1 MPGAGATMQ
10 VSRES
15 GGEVSWARTDVAL
28 TSRPL
33 TNRLLSV
40 LFVAAGLLHL
50 GVGAINPPERRPAPW
65 LAVGLVYLVLGLW
78 LYRTRD
84 SSRGPWA
91 VAGLIGLNI
100 ALVALM
106 AATAPVAPGALAVL
120 LLWDIPF
127 VWSLFRLR
135 VALPVTVL
143 QAALGVWMILRSASM
158 SGITATHLIV
168 GPVAVFVLTV
178 GVLALCTRVL
188 LNAFVAMRRTS
199 LALAAEAEHAAVHDP
214 LTGLGNRA
222 LYTERLPH
230 AVARAVRRG
239 THVCVMV
246 IDLDQFKLVND
257 SLGHHVGDELLRAV
271 GRLLV
276 GAFRAQD
283 TVARLGGDEFV
294 VICEDLAAPED
305 GVAIAR
311 HVLRSLREPVLVD
324 GHELYVSA
332 SIGMT
337 LLHEADG
344 GPEAALRDADA
355 AMYQAKRRGRGLVEV
370 YDEALR
376 ESVTRQ
382 LSMEN
387 GLRRA
392 LDGAPGPAG
401 TGELRTVY
409 QPIVDL
415 RSGVIVGA
423 EALARW
429 SSPELGEVNPEEFI
443 RVAESTGLIVRLGER
458 VLDDALEALH
468 AWREVRPDITVAVN
482 VSAHE
487 LQGSDYAERVSAS
500 ADRHHVAL
508 TFLSLEITEHTALA
522 QSAVTVGN
530 IGRLSAYGV
539 RFSLD
544 DFGTGYSSLAALRLL
559 PLAAL
564 KIDITLRDDPP
575 VLRACRDLGTALGL
589 RVIAEGVETDASRER
604 FSDLDYEYAQ
614 GFLFGRPMTG
624 EAFGALL
631 AGEVVGR

>member
-1 MPGAGATMQ
+1 M
-10 VSRES
+10 
-15 GGEVSWARTDVAL
+15 SWARTDVSL

-40 LFVAAGLLHL
+40 IFVAAGALHL
-50 GVGAINPPERRPAPW
+50 GVGAMNPPERRPVAW

-91 VAGLIGLNI
+91 VAVLIGLNI

-106 AATAPVAPGALAVL
+106 AATSPVPPSALSVL
-120 LLWDIPF
+120 LFWDIPF

-135 VALPVTVL
+135 VALPVTLL
-143 QAALGVWMILRSASM
+143 QAVLGVGMILRGAAM
-158 SGITATHLIV
+158 NGVTEAHLIV
-168 GPVAVFVLTV
+168 GPAAVFVLTV

-199 LALAAEAEHAAVHDP
+199 LELAAQAEHAAVHDP

-222 LYTERLPH
+222 LYAERLPH
-230 AVARAVRRG
+230 AIGRAQRNG

-246 IDLDQFKLVND
+246 IDLDEFKLVND
-257 SLGHHVGDELLRAV
+257 SLGHYVGDELLRAV
-271 GRLLV
+271 GRRLV

-294 VICEDLAAPED
+294 VICEDLTAPED

-311 HVLRSLREPVLVD
+311 HVLRSLREPVDVD

-344 GPEAALRDADA
+344 GPDAALRDADA

-376 ESVTRQ
+376 RSVTRQ

-392 LDGAPGPAG
+392 LDGAPGTAG
-401 TGELRTVY
+401 PDELRTVY

-429 SSPELGEVNPEEFI
+429 TSPDLGEVSPEEFI
-443 RVAESTGLIVRLGER
+443 RVAEGTGLIVRLGER
-458 VLDDALEALH
+458 VLDDALKALH

-508 TFLSLEITEHTALA
+508 TFLNLEITEHTALA

-530 IGRLSAYGV
+530 IGRLSAHGV

-564 KIDITLRDDPP
+564 KIDITLRDDAP

-589 RVIAEGVETDASRER
+589 RVIAEGVESNAARER
-604 FSDLDYEYAQ
+604 FSELDYEYAQ

>member
-1 MPGAGATMQ
+1 M
-10 VSRES
+10 
-15 GGEVSWARTDVAL
+15 SWARTDVSL

-40 LFVAAGLLHL
+40 LFVAAGVLHL
-50 GVGAINPPERRPAPW
+50 GVGAMNPPERRPAPW
-65 LAVGLVYLVLGLW
+65 FAVGLVYLALGLW
-78 LYRTRD
+78 LYRTRN
-84 SSRGPWA
+84 SARGPWT

-106 AATAPVAPGALAVL
+106 AATSPVAPSALSVL

-135 VALPVTVL
+135 LALPVTVL
-143 QAALGVWMILRSASM
+143 QALLGVAMILRGASM
-158 SGITATHLIV
+158 AGITETYLVV
-168 GPVAVFVLTV
+168 GPAAVYVLTV
-178 GVLALCTRVL
+178 GVLALCSRVL
-188 LNAFVAMRRTS
+188 LTAFVAMRRTS

-230 AVARAVRRG
+230 AAARAARRG

-276 GAFRAQD
+276 GGFREQD
-283 TVARLGGDEFV
+283 TVVRLGGDEFV
-294 VICEDLAAPED
+294 AICEDLAAPED

-311 HVLRSLREPVLVD
+311 HVQRSLREPVMAA

-337 LLHEADG
+337 LLHAANG

-355 AMYQAKRRGRGLVEV
+355 AMYHAKRRGRGLVEV
-370 YDEALR
+370 YDAALR
-376 ESVTRQ
+376 RSVTRQ

-392 LDGAPGPAG
+392 LDGSPGR
-401 TGELRTVY
+401 TGRDELRTVY

-415 RSGVIVGA
+415 RSGMVVGA

-468 AWREVRPDITVAVN
+468 AWREVRPEITVAVN

-487 LQGSDYAERVSAS
+487 LQGSDYAERVAAS

-508 TFLSLEITEHTALA
+508 TCLSLEITEHTALA
-522 QSAVTVGN
+522 RSAVTVGN
-530 IGRLSAYGV
+530 IGRLSARGV

-589 RVIAEGVETDASRER
+589 RVIAEGVETDASRDR
-604 FSDLDYEYAQ
+604 FSELDYEYAQ
-614 GFLFGRPMTG
+614 GFLFGRPMTR

-631 AGEVVGR
+631 AGEAVGR

>member
-1 MPGAGATMQ
+1 M
-10 VSRES
+10 
-15 GGEVSWARTDVAL
+15 SWARTDVSL

-40 LFVAAGLLHL
+40 IFVAAGGLHL
-50 GVGAINPPERRPAPW
+50 GVGAINPPERRPVAW
-65 LAVGLVYLVLGLW
+65 LAVGLVYLVIGLW

-91 VAGLIGLNI
+91 VAVLIGLNI

-106 AATAPVAPGALAVL
+106 AATSPVPPGALSVL
-120 LLWDIPF
+120 LFWDIPF

-135 VALPVTVL
+135 VALPVTLL
-143 QAALGVWMILRSASM
+143 QAALGVGMILRGAAM
-158 SGITATHLIV
+158 ADVTEPHLVV
-168 GPVAVFVLTV
+168 GPAAVFVLTV

-199 LALAAEAEHAAVHDP
+199 LELAAQAEHAAVHDP

-222 LYTERLPH
+222 LYAERLPH
-230 AVARAVRRG
+230 AIGRARRND

-246 IDLDQFKLVND
+246 IDLDEFKLVND
-257 SLGHHVGDELLRAV
+257 SLGHYVGDELLRAV
-271 GRLLV
+271 GRRLV

-294 VICEDLAAPED
+294 VICEDLTAPED

-311 HVLRSLREPVLVD
+311 HVLRSLREPVDVD

-337 LLHEADG
+337 LLHETDG
-344 GPEAALRDADA
+344 GPDAALRDADA

-392 LDGAPGPAG
+392 LDGPPGTAG
-401 TGELRTVY
+401 PDELRTVY

-415 RSGVIVGA
+415 RSGAIVGA

-429 SSPELGEVNPEEFI
+429 TSPELGEVSPEEFI
-443 RVAESTGLIVRLGER
+443 RVAEGTGLIVRLGER

-468 AWREVRPDITVAVN
+468 TWREVRPDITVAVN

-508 TFLSLEITEHTALA
+508 TFLNLEITEHTALA

-530 IGRLSAYGV
+530 IGRLSAHGV

-589 RVIAEGVETDASRER
+589 RVIAEGVESDAARER
-604 FSDLDYEYAQ
+604 FSELDYEYAQ

-631 AGEVVGR
+631 AGEVVGS